1 MSICAHTSTSR
12 HLSARRT
19 HRGRFHCRPP
29 LILPV
34 DARNCPYG
42 CPADCGSGVP
52 FLLSYV
58 GALIESDFEIAA
70 SYTTRNSPIY
80 QHDSDFEVFI
90 DAGGFCHQYKELEL
104 NALNTV
110 WNLLLDKP
118 YSDGGGEFSGRVASK
133 GEPRYYDVRAQR
145 TATRLVRGGLN
156 ASGGG
161 VWAVEIAMAHSDT
174 LRLEPSLPSLPRV
187 AAPAPDTL
195 WRINFSRVEHKG
207 DINWVWNPMR
217 IWDARQRTFAGK
229 VNMHL
234 PDAWGYVQLVP
245 SAGAPLVH
253 DVHWPARLAA
263 ASLYY
268 AQHEYWEVHGIF
280 ASEIRQLEEL
290 LPLEITDPFAVD
302 IVLPQEGQFRIQV
315 EEAEGDTVV
324 ITQDR
329 LMLVRP
335 ASAQPSQTNAAE

>member
-174 LRLEPSLPSLPRV
+174 LRLEPSLPSLPRG
-187 AAPAPDTL
+187 AAPGPRYPLANQLQPRRTQGRHQL
-195 WRINFSRVEHKG
+195 GVEPHANLG
-207 DINWVWNPMR
+207 C
-217 IWDARQRTFAGK
+217 
-229 VNMHL
+229 
-234 PDAWGYVQLVP
+234 
-245 SAGAPLVH
+245 
-253 DVHWPARLAA
+253 AA
-263 ASLYY
+263 AHVRRKSE
-268 AQHEYWEVHGIF
+268 H
-280 ASEIRQLEEL
+280 AS
-290 LPLEITDPFAVD
+290 T
-302 IVLPQEGQFRIQV
+302 
-315 EEAEGDTVV
+315 
-324 ITQDR
+324 
-329 LMLVRP
+329 
-335 ASAQPSQTNAAE
+335 